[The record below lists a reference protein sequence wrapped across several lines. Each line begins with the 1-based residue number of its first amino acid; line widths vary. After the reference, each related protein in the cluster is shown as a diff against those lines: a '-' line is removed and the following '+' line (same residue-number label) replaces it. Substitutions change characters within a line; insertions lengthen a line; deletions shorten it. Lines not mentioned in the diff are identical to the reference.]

1 MSRIS
6 EVFLD
11 LDDTLNMFTP
21 SALKYLGCPID
32 VDRYIG
38 VPEFRGNYDI
48 VARTNYYRRPGTH
61 FTLQEFWNAIPRDFW
76 ATTPVAPEAYA
87 LIEACERLVG
97 KDNVII
103 LTAPTKD
110 PDCLA
115 GKLEWIHNN
124 LPRHYHRQYIIT
136 PRKQYNAAPGRL
148 MVDDADSNVDA
159 WAARGGSYIL
169 VPQPHNRNWELA
181 ENGYRW
187 EYIVERL
194 DGFSGGRL
202 TNLAAV
208 A

>member
-1 MSRIS
+1 MSRIT

-11 LDDTLNMFTP
+11 LDDTLNLFTP
-21 SALKYLGCPID
+21 TSLKYLGAPID

-48 VARTNYYRRPGTH
+48 VARMNYYRTGREL
-61 FTLQEFWNAIPRDFW
+61 TLQEFWNAIPRDFW
-76 ATTPVAPEAYA
+76 ATTPLAPEAYA
-87 LIEACERLVG
+87 IIEACERLVG
-97 KDNVII
+97 KDNVMI

-115 GKLEWIHNN
+115 GKLEWIHAN
-124 LPRHYHRQYIIT
+124 LPKHYHRQYIIT

-169 VPQPHNRNWELA
+169 VPQPHNRNWELV
-181 ENGYRW
+181 EKGYRW
-187 EYIVERL
+187 EYMEERFW
-194 DGFSGGRL
+194 GFQNGQVDKMGW
-202 TNLAAV
+202 
-208 A
+208 